1 MERAKI
7 EFFEGFADLCKAL
20 PQPGAFLLV
29 ADQKGKHNV
38 MTIGWA
44 CLGIVWGEPV
54 LEVLVRPSRHTFGLM
69 EAAKHFSLNVP
80 IGKLQKKLAFC
91 GAKSGRDTD
100 KLEACGL
107 RLLPGLT
114 KDVSV
119 IDGCDL
125 YFECRTIHKTQVVKE
140 NLDPALVRQ
149 YYPGDDFHTV
159 YSGKVLETYRG

>member
-1 MERAKI
+1 MKRAKI
-7 EFFEGFADLCKAL
+7 EFSEGFKDLCKAL

-29 ADQKGKHNV
+29 DEGGKRNV

-44 CLGIVWGEPV
+44 SMGIVWGEPV

-69 EAAKHFSLNVP
+69 ETAKHFSLNVP
-80 IGKLQKKLAFC
+80 LDKLQKKLAFC
-91 GAKSGRDTD
+91 GSRSGRDTD
-100 KLEACGL
+100 KVEACGFH
-107 RLLPGLT
+107 LLPGVT
-114 KDVSV
+114 QGVSV

-140 NLDPALVRQ
+140 NLDPKLVRQ

-159 YSGKVLETYRG
+159 YYGKVLEIYRG